1 METEDRE
8 NPKSIWEN
16 LQALGKLLVWVVR
29 GDVEEA
35 VVAENPE
42 RGVWMEAGETIESRG
57 NQMHVIIYPNKQND
71 SILCEIVIIGEEKK
85 LTDRA
90 FVILLHRGRAI
101 VFPDSK
107 EISNSPEK
115 DSDNK
120 QLHNQRF
127 LFTGVREIIFPS
139 IYFKESAKS
148 SK

>member
-107 EISNSPEK
+107 EISNSPLLLVEFIVVMHHELRI
-115 DSDNK
+115 DLAN
-120 QLHNQRF
+120 
-127 LFTGVREIIFPS
+127 
-139 IYFKESAKS
+139 
-148 SK
+148 